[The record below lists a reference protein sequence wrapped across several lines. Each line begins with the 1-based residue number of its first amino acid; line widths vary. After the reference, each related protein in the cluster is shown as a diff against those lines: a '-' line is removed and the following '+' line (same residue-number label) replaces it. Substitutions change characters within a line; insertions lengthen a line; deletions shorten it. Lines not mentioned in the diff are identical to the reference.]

1 MQHWQAVCRAVCRM
15 IEARDLSC
23 RAADARILDS
33 LSVRIPAARITA
45 VLGPNGAGK
54 STLLHCF
61 AGSRKPERGVVTLAG
76 KPLGA
81 YSLPV
86 LARRRAMLSQSN
98 PVNFPF
104 TALDIVLMG
113 RNPYAFRNNPGL
125 DREAAEQAM
134 ASVAARHLQDRIFP
148 SLSGGEQQRVHLARV
163 LAQLW
168 QQDDACLL
176 LDEPT
181 SALDLKHQHQLLSFV
196 RALTRK
202 HNWTVCV
209 VMHDLNLA
217 MRYSDQVVL
226 LKDGKLFASGPRSEV
241 LDADNIEQ
249 VFEVSAELVFHAGL
263 TRRSTRGPAAA

>member
-1 MQHWQAVCRAVCRM
+1 M
-15 IEARDLSC
+15 IEARDISC
-23 RAADARILDS
+23 HVAGVRIIDR
-33 LSVRIPAARITA
+33 LSVQVPSGRITA
-45 VLGPNGAGK
+45 ILGPNGAGK
-54 STLLHCF
+54 STLLRCF
-61 AGSRKPERGVVTLAG
+61 AGSRRPDSGVVTLAG
-76 KPLGA
+76 RPLA
-81 YSLPV
+81 DYALPV

-113 RNPYAFRNNPGL
+113 RNPHVFRNNPGL
-125 DREAAEQAM
+125 DREVAEQAM
-134 ASVAARHLQDRIFP
+134 ASVATRHLQDRIFL

-196 RALTRK
+196 RTLTRK
-202 HNWTVCV
+202 HNLTVCV
-209 VMHDLNLA
+209 AIHDLNLA

-226 LKDGKLFASGPRSEV
+226 LKDGKLFASGPRSTV

-249 VFEVSAELVFHAGL
+249 VFEVSAKLVFHSGL
-263 TRRSTRGPAAA
+263 TRRSARGSAAA